1 MSHVSEHNASV
12 ATVGDHWP
20 DLVSRA
26 IELCRTVAG
35 RDLAGLPLYILLQSE
50 VADVMG
56 PDNFSDG
63 YTSPNLD
70 LNLQSVIGDAW
81 QGRGPCMVLNHVSIA
96 DEHFPE
102 DVDTVAFS
110 TVLHELAHILDRPMP
125 VDLHAVPDP
134 GRIEFETMVIANALK
149 HEYRP
154 LPTAYFGHEDQFVRI
169 ALHLHFRAALAG
181 VETIPNLLCAG
192 RRYGLSHAHRYME
205 ALGEEP
211 IELAHLPIAEIT
223 RIPPP
228 AAFLELWQADVKS
241 YHELFPQTLN
251 GVLS

>member
-1 MSHVSEHNASV
+1 MSRVSEQNASV
-12 ATVGDHWP
+12 AIVGDLWP

-26 IELCRTVAG
+26 TSICRTVAG

-56 PDNFSDG
+56 PENFSDG
-63 YTSPNLD
+63 YTTPNLD
-70 LNLQSVIGDAW
+70 LNLRSCIGDAW
-81 QGRGPCMVLNHVSIA
+81 LGRGPCMVLNDVSIA

-102 DVDTVAFS
+102 DVDIVAMS
-110 TVLHELAHILDRPMP
+110 TVLHELAHILDRPVP
-125 VDLHAVPDP
+125 VELQTLPSED
-134 GRIEFETMVIANALK
+134 RIEFETMVITNAVR

-154 LPTAYFGHEDQFVRI
+154 LPVAYHGHEDAFIRI
-169 ALHLHFRAALAG
+169 AIHLHYRATAVG
-181 VETIPNLLCAG
+181 VKTIPNLLCAG

-211 IELAHLPIAEIT
+211 IELAHLPFAEIT
-223 RIPPP
+223 RLPPP
-228 AAFLELWQADVKS
+228 DAFIELWHADVRS
-241 YHELFPQTLN
+241 YHDLFPQTLN